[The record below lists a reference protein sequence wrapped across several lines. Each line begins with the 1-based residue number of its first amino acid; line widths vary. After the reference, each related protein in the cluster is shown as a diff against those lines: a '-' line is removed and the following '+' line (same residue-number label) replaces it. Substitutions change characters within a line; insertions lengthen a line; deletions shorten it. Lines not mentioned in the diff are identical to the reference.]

1 MAIQLIRYLA
11 NHETDEAL
19 AQWGVA
25 FGRSIAP
32 LPGHYPTTGDV
43 IRTGQDAARAL
54 TSTQATVSMDQVRIL
69 SPITAN
75 QQFLCQGVN
84 YASHVRESGMDPADM
99 PFNTIFTKA
108 SSCLTGPYDDV
119 VRPAQVKLLDYEI
132 ELGLVLG
139 RDLRSGTAV
148 APDRLHDVLAG
159 VTIVNDVSG
168 RDVQLSQ
175 GQFYK
180 GKSYRTFGPAG
191 PVLLLLD
198 PQEWKRWPELH
209 LRLGVNGEVRQDA
222 YCGEMLHKPA
232 DTLAELS
239 ALQDLNAGDLL
250 ATGTPAG
257 CAAKAPGKAVQF
269 AMRHFV
275 SEATKWQLFIKA
287 GLRNPLYLQP
297 GDVMQL
303 SIRTDDGQLDLGSQ
317 RSRIVV
323 EAASSSAT
331 HGDIT

>member
-1 MAIQLIRYLA
+1 MAIALIRYLP
-11 NHETDEAL
+11 NHGTDEAL

-25 FGRSIAP
+25 FDRSIAP

-43 IRTGQDAARAL
+43 IRAGQEAARAL
-54 TSTQATVSMDQVRIL
+54 TASQATVSMDQVRVL
-69 SPITAN
+69 SPITSN
-75 QQFLCQGVN
+75 QQFLCQGIN
-84 YASHVRESGMDPADM
+84 YESHVRESGLDPADL

-119 VRPAQVKLLDYEI
+119 VRPAHVKLLDYEI

-139 RDLRSGTAV
+139 RDLRSGTVV
-148 APDRLHDVLAG
+148 APDRLHEVLAG
-159 VTIVNDVSG
+159 VTVVNDVSA

-198 PQEWKRWPELH
+198 PQEWQRWPELH
-209 LRLGVNGEVRQDA
+209 VRLSVNGQVRQDG
-222 YCGEMLHKPA
+222 YCGEMLHKPHQ
-232 DTLAELS
+232 TLTELS
-239 ALQDLNAGDLL
+239 ALQDLHVGDLL

-257 CAAKAPGKAVQF
+257 CAARAPGKAARFVT
-269 AMRHFV
+269 RHLV
-275 SEATKWQLFIKA
+275 SEATKWQMFIKA

-297 GDVMQL
+297 DDVMQL
-303 SIRTDDGQLDLGSQ
+303 TIRTDDGQIDLGMQ
-317 RSRIVV
+317 RSRIT
-323 EAASSSAT
+323 AA
-331 HGDIT
+331 

>member
-1 MAIQLIRYLA
+1 MSIKLVRYLA
-11 NHETDEAL
+11 NRDADEAR

-25 FGRSIAP
+25 FGSSISP

-43 IRTGQDAARAL
+43 IRAGQEAARAL
-54 TSTQATVSMDQVRIL
+54 TPTQASVSMDEVRVL
-69 SPITAN
+69 SPITPN
-75 QQFLCQGVN
+75 QQFLCQGIN
-84 YASHVRESGMDPADM
+84 YESHVRESGMDPADL

-119 VRPAQVKLLDYEI
+119 VRPPHVKLLDYEI

-148 APDRLHDVLAG
+148 APDRLHEVLAG
-159 VTIVNDVSG
+159 VTIVNDVSA

-198 PQEWKRWPELH
+198 AHEWKRWPELH
-209 LRLGVNGEVRQDA
+209 LRLSVNGQIRQDA
-222 YCGEMLHKPA
+222 YCGEMLHKP
-232 DTLAELS
+232 DETLTELS
-239 ALQDLNAGDLL
+239 ALQDLNVGDLL

-257 CAAKAPGKAVQF
+257 CAAKAPGWAARFVT
-269 AMRHFV
+269 RHLV
-275 SEATKWQLFIKA
+275 SEATKWQLFVKT
-287 GLRNPLYLQP
+287 GLRDPLYLQP
-297 GDVMQL
+297 NDVMQL
-303 SIRTDDGQLDLGSQ
+303 TISTDDGQLDLGMQ
-317 RSRIVV
+317 RSRVV
-323 EAASSSAT
+323 AE
-331 HGDIT
+331 